1 MNTNNDIMIKRVLV
15 AALALTISF
24 NFLDAKV
31 RLHHLIGDNMVLQ
44 QKTEARLYGYDDAG
58 KKIKV
63 TTSWDGK
70 DYTVKT
76 GKDGRWEVFVKTP
89 AASFNPYEITF
100 DDGDKVK
107 IGNVLIGEVW
117 VGAGQSNMEM
127 PVRGFDNCP
136 TEDLLGTIADAVNSS
151 AVRFAKIPS
160 VEKME
165 PQEDA
170 ETKWNVV
177 TPNSVIY
184 ASATAYFF
192 ARMLS
197 RAGNVPVGIIEA
209 NKGGSRVESWMSR
222 ENLEKYT
229 DEPLDWDSIN
239 TSKYDYHHQ
248 LTWGNGT
255 FSPILKYT
263 VKGIIFY
270 QGCSNVGNP
279 GNQYSERLK
288 ILVEQWREAFGLGEI
303 PFYFVE
309 IAPYSGNPAD
319 SDKTW
324 SARLREQQF
333 RASQIIPNSL
343 MITTNDAVY
352 PYEVTQIHPAQKRK
366 VGERLASAALNK
378 IYGQKGF
385 PAESPSYESMEIDG
399 DKIYLTFKHMD
410 GGVNRFMD
418 IDGFEIAGDDHVF
431 HAATCN
437 TDNGKI
443 YVYSDQVKAPVA
455 VRYCFKNFKIGN
467 FGNALGLPLIPF
479 RTDDWND

>member
-1 MNTNNDIMIKRVLV
+1 MVKRFLV
-15 AALALTISF
+15 AVLAFTVSIC
-24 NFLDAKV
+24 FLDAKV

-58 KKIKV
+58 KKVRV

-70 DYTVKT
+70 KYDVKT
-76 GKDGRWEVFVKTP
+76 DGEGRWEVFVKTP

-100 DDGDKVK
+100 DDGEIVK
-107 IGNVLIGEVW
+107 IGNVLVGEVW

-127 PVRGFDNCP
+127 PVMGFNDCP
-136 TEDLLGTIADAVNSS
+136 TDNLLETIADAVNSS
-151 AVRFAKIPS
+151 AIRFAKIPS

-170 ETKWNVV
+170 DTKWNVV
-177 TPNSVIY
+177 TPQSVIY

-197 RAGNVPVGIIEA
+197 RAENVPVGIIED
-209 NKGGSRVESWMSR
+209 NKGGSRVESWLSR

-229 DEPLDWDSIN
+229 DEPLDWESI
-239 TSKYDYHHQ
+239 SKTPGYDYHHQ

-263 VKGIIFY
+263 IKGIIFY

-288 ILVEQWREAFGLGEI
+288 ILVEQWREAFNLGEI

-319 SDKTW
+319 ADKTW

-333 RASQIIPNSL
+333 RASRIIPNSH
-343 MITTNDAVY
+343 MVTTNDAVY

-378 IYGQKGF
+378 VYGQKGF
-385 PAESPSYESMEIDG
+385 PADSPSYESMKIDG
-399 DKIYLTFKHMD
+399 DKIFLTFKNMN

-418 IDGFEIAGDDHVF
+418 IDGFEIAGEDHVF
-431 HAATCN
+431 YPATCIAGS
-437 TDNGKI
+437 GKVF
-443 YVYSDQVKAPVA
+443 VYSDKVPAPVA
-455 VRYCFKNFKIGN
+455 VRYCFKNFKTGN

-479 RTDDWND
+479 RTDNWDD